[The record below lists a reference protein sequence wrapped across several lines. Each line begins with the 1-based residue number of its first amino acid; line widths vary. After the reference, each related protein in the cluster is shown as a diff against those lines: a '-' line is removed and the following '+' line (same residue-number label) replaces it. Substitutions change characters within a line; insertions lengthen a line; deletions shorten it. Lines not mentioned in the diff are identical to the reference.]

1 MGGAEAAR
9 RRRAGVLLGGLALAA
24 SAAGAQAPAPPPT
37 PARLTSARAQR
48 VADSLLALMTLEEK
62 LGQLTQFPGASGQT
76 GPAVP
81 PAADSAVR
89 AGAIGSFL
97 SIYSVRDTRRL
108 QQLALQSRLRIPLL
122 FAFDVIHGWR
132 TIFPVPLGT
141 AATFD
146 SAAVA
151 AAASTV
157 VPNTAAARAG
167 VRARRVAPPRCA
179 ASPPHELS
187 SRAPRGT

>member
-9 RRRAGVLLGGLALAA
+9 PAGRRRRAGLLLGGLALAA
-24 SAAGAQAPAPPPT
+24 SAAGAQAPSPT

-97 SIYSVRDTRRL
+97 SIWSVRDTRRL
-108 QQLALQSRLRIPLL
+108 QHGRIVPGVGWFDTDYLGIDQGPILAMLENQRTGLVWRLVRKNP
-122 FAFDVIHGWR
+122 DVVRG
-132 TIFPVPLGT
+132 LC
-141 AATFD
+141 
-146 SAAVA
+146 
-151 AAASTV
+151 
-157 VPNTAAARAG
+157 RAG
-167 VRARRVAPPRCA
+167 FRGGWLDGRC
-179 ASPPHELS
+179 
-187 SRAPRGT
+187 